1 MEVWALEAY
10 GAAYT
15 LQEILTLKSDDIIGR
30 SETYKSI
37 LHNTD
42 TPEAGVP
49 ESFAVLQK
57 ELQALSLS
65 LDVKLKEK
73 PEEKEVAND

>member
-1 MEVWALEAY
+1 
-10 GAAYT
+10 
-15 LQEILTLKSDDIIGR
+15 
-30 SETYKSI
+30 
-37 LHNTD
+37 
-42 TPEAGVP
+42 
-49 ESFAVLQK
+49 VLQK